1 MYEPPLMG
9 HTLVTYCW
17 GGKSQIKRGLKTCLK
32 VALSTR
38 QESLHDAVL
47 DLRSNIAYT
56 NWNLKSICSKINF
69 IGYFFPCQTPRMC
82 SAVPT
87 YRKNRFSICVQ

>member
-17 GGKSQIKRGLKTCLK
+17 GGKSQIKRGLKTCLNCT
-32 VALSTR
+32 LSTH

-47 DLRSNIAYT
+47 DLRSNIAYSIL
-56 NWNLKSICSKINF
+56 NLKGICL
-69 IGYFFPCQTPRMC
+69 
-82 SAVPT
+82 
-87 YRKNRFSICVQ
+87 